1 MCSYLL
7 VSQRCKQASW
17 LQEASGILS
26 SRNQRSRDQLF
37 GFGAEQLDP
46 VSEHL
51 LNATPRALLGRMG
64 GWEGAVLRW
73 LSRMGN
79 TRQTYRKVCCY
90 RLSIPVPD

>member
-7 VSQRCKQASW
+7 GSQRRKQASW

-64 GWEGAVLRW
+64 G
-73 LSRMGN
+73 
-79 TRQTYRKVCCY
+79 CCPQVAQPY
-90 RLSIPVPD
+90 GEYKTNIQKSLLL

>member
-7 VSQRCKQASW
+7 GSQRCKQASW

-64 GWEGAVLRW
+64 GWEGAV
-73 LSRMGN
+73 N
-79 TRQTYRKVCCY
+79 TSPGLIIIVESQEATH
-90 RLSIPVPD
+90 D